1 MAVCW
6 RADDE
11 PNIECW
17 LGSVVSFRGSGPV
30 LLRNLIFLS
39 FSRVDPEELIV
50 ELHYILTSP
59 RKQLKPCGDISNTR
73 YAFKTKTIDMN
84 RYAHISMTLLFSRS
98 VVEQDKYFW
107 EVTYVSYMYWM
118 QIIAKFLFNYFI
130 IHCFWTVWYWK
141 GKHYHCWN
149 ISMLIVVWHIQ
160 FTPSFNILII
170 FY

>member
-17 LGSVVSFRGSGPV
+17 LGSVVSFRRSGPV

-39 FSRVDPEELIV
+39 FSRVDPEELLV

-107 EVTYVSYMYWM
+107 EVTYVSYMY
-118 QIIAKFLFNYFI
+118 
-130 IHCFWTVWYWK
+130 
-141 GKHYHCWN
+141 
-149 ISMLIVVWHIQ
+149 
-160 FTPSFNILII
+160 
-170 FY
+170 